1 MKHNFYIGQ
10 NVLWHC
16 VEYESDVYIK
26 AVITE
31 VHSDHCLA
39 VSQNN
44 GMHIEVFP
52 FLFAILKL
60 EIIDYATKSFF
71 KESSYQFF

>member
-1 MKHNFYIGQ
+1 MKHNFSVGQ

-16 VEYESDVYIK
+16 VAYESNVYIN

-31 VHSDHCLA
+31 VYSDHCIA

-44 GMHIEVFP
+44 DFSNYNNMSLWIDEDNEMDF
-52 FLFAILKL
+52 FNADMLKVL
-60 EIIDYATKSFF
+60 
-71 KESSYQFF
+71 

>member
-16 VEYESDVYIK
+16 VEYESNDYIK

-39 VSQNN
+39 VSKNN
-44 GMHIEVFP
+44 EFSN
-52 FLFAILKL
+52 FNDLKL
-60 EIIDYATKSFF
+60 WIDEDNEMDFFDADMLKSL
-71 KESSYQFF
+71 

>member
-1 MKHNFYIGQ
+1 MGHSMKHNFSVGQ

-16 VEYESDVYIK
+16 VDYESNVYIK

-31 VHSDHCLA
+31 VHSNHCIA

-44 GMHIEVFP
+44 DFSNYNNMS
-52 FLFAILKL
+52 LW
-60 EIIDYATKSFF
+60 IDEDNEMDFF
-71 KESSYQFF
+71 NADMLTDL

>member
-1 MKHNFYIGQ
+1 MKHNFSVGQ

-16 VEYESDVYIK
+16 VDYESNVYIK

-31 VHSDHCLA
+31 VHSDHCIA

-44 GMHIEVFP
+44 DSSNYNNMS
-52 FLFAILKL
+52 LW
-60 EIIDYATKSFF
+60 IDEDNEMDFF
-71 KESSYQFF
+71 NADMLTAL

>member
-16 VEYESDVYIK
+16 VECESNVYIK

-31 VHSDHCLA
+31 VHSDYCLA

-44 GMHIEVFP
+44 DFSNYNDMKLWIDKDNEMDF
-52 FLFAILKL
+52 FDADMLKSL
-60 EIIDYATKSFF
+60 
-71 KESSYQFF
+71 